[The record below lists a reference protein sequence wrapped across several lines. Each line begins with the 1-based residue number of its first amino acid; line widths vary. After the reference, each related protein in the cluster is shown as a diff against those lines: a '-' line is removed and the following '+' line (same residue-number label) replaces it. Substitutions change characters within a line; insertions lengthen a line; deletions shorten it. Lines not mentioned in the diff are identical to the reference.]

1 MLKLILKYISL
12 AIGFF
17 KKDIF
22 FVSWNRIA
30 VLIFLFSF
38 VLLFNAYSVTMFHA
52 GGVHLCL
59 FTFFSAN
66 FYGSSSSDDPSFIPV
81 KSYTNA
87 DTMKL
92 QIFSEN
98 KGKTGI
104 YRWVNNVNGKS
115 YIGSALDLNKR
126 LRYYYSYSHLI
137 SHKNKN
143 MLINKALLKYGYSRF
158 SLEVLEYCDKEQLI
172 LREQFYIDNIKPEY
186 NLSPT
191 AGSSLG
197 LKRSEETPRGQKLSL
212 AMKGKSHFEI
222 SKLKISD
229 SQKGENNHMFGKT
242 HSEETKNKL
251 SRINGTSIFV
261 YNLQAEF
268 VDSFTSIKKAA
279 NHFKASQATIVKYA
293 LSEKIFRSQYILSF
307 TNKTNE

>member
-115 YIGSALDLNKR
+115 YIGSALDITRR
-126 LRYYYSYSHLI
+126 LRNYYSIYYLEKSNMAI
-137 SHKNKN
+137 SKG
-143 MLINKALLKYGYSRF
+143 LLKYGYFNF
-158 SLEVLEYCDKEQLI
+158 SLHILEYCDESI
-172 LREQFYIDNIKPEY
+172 LLKREQYYLDLLKPEY
-186 NLSPT
+186 YILKV
-191 AGSSLG
+191 AGNSLG
-197 LKRSEETPRGQKLSL
+197 FQHSDDT
-212 AMKGKSHFEI
+212 
-222 SKLKISD
+222 KLKISEAHLGKLV
-229 SQKGENNHMFGKT
+229 SEATPGPKGPWFLNRRFMG
-242 HSEETKNKL
+242 
-251 SRINGTSIFV
+251 R
-261 YNLQAEF
+261 
-268 VDSFTSIKKAA
+268 KK
-279 NHFKASQATIVKYA
+279 K
-293 LSEKIFRSQYILSF
+293 
-307 TNKTNE
+307 